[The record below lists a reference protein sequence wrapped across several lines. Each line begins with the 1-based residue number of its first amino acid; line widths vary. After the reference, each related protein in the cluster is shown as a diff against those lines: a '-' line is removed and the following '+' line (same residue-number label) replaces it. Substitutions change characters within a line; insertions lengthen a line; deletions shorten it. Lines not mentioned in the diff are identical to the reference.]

1 MLFRRQ
7 HKSLEEML
15 CLYSNLSK
23 DLAKNKG
30 LSVPEKLHWNKKS
43 LRHFINSLV
52 LNHKKPISIRKNLS
66 SSSSSPSSSSA
77 LSPSCKWNPVSFNCF
92 ELGFHEKLDNV
103 FSQRLQFSVRY
114 PFKVR
119 RQILL
124 LMLTLLWGKEEVY
137 LPPLQIFSS
146 NRSRNRFFPQT
157 VLLLIFMCLKYLWT
171 IIYLCAV
178 YTYILTT

>member
-23 DLAKNKG
+23 DLTKNKG
-30 LSVPEKLHWNKKS
+30 LNVPEKLHWHKKS

-52 LNHKKPISIRKNLS
+52 LNHKKLISVRKNL
-66 SSSSSPSSSSA
+66 SSSSPSSSSA
-77 LSPSCKWNPVSFNCF
+77 SSSCKWNRVSFNCF